1 MNSSL
6 GLGVCKEL
14 EYFCWKNIS
23 DNLSFKAND
32 ANKNCVGV
40 FISGLCKTT
49 KSPSSVTSV
58 DRRCSVHNDYEDM
71 FYKNH
76 EKFYRIIKLTEEL
89 DKKVNLPERFP
100 ELNEYVEGK
109 VLSVDEKYRGMGIA
123 GQLVN
128 RTLVEMGRRNISL
141 IAIQC
146 SSLYS
151 ARVMARLGFEL
162 VAAIAY
168 KDFHLEGRQA
178 IVPKPPHD
186 QIRAFIRRVNCE
198 HWGCEG

>member
-49 KSPSSVTSV
+49 KSPVTSV
-58 DRRCSVHNDYEDM
+58 KLRCNVEYNVDEDV

-89 DKKVNLPERFP
+89 DRKVNLSQRYP
-100 ELNEYVEGK
+100 ELNEYAEGK

-123 GQLVN
+123 GQLIN
-128 RTLVEMGRRNISL
+128 RTLEEMEKRNIAL
-141 IAIQC
+141 IVIQC

-162 VAAIAY
+162 VAAIYY

-178 IVPKPPHD
+178 ISPKPPHD
-186 QIRAFIRRVNCE
+186 KISAFIKRVNC
-198 HWGCEG
+198 GQ